1 MVFGLTTVVPHP
13 KLQSSEPAS
22 VQWESSGGYA
32 LPLVRFSTSR
42 HPKGVPRMKIK
53 IFDTEVEV
61 PDMPSSDIG
70 LPAIAK
76 GLVLILVLAGV
87 WSTVYQIEPEEA
99 GIVLRFGKYVRTTD
113 PGLHF
118 KIPFAE
124 DVQKVPVERQ
134 LKQEFG
140 FRTLSADVQTQYSQ
154 STFDGEALMLSGD
167 LNVAVVEWIVQYRIA
182 DPYSYLFKVRN
193 VEETFR
199 DMNEAVMREV
209 VGDRTVTEVLTIG
222 RQEIEVN
229 AQVRLQE
236 LSDQYETGIRIE
248 QVVLQDVNPPDP
260 VKPSWDEVNQAQQ
273 QRDRMINE
281 ALADYNSVIPRASGE
296 AQQTILQAE
305 GYALDRV
312 NRSEGDAARF
322 KALYEEY
329 RRAPNVT
336 RRRMYLE
343 TMTRMLP
350 QAGTKVILDEQ
361 AQGVLPLLS
370 IGGGRSPLQP
380 TTATEG
386 NR

>member
-1 MVFGLTTVVPHP
+1 
-13 KLQSSEPAS
+13 
-22 VQWESSGGYA
+22 
-32 LPLVRFSTSR
+32 
-42 HPKGVPRMKIK
+42 MKIK
-53 IFDTEVEV
+53 IFDKEVKV
-61 PDMPSSDIG
+61 PDLQQS
-70 LPAIAK
+70 AIVK
-76 GLVLILVLAGV
+76 GLALILVLAGV
-87 WSTVYQIEPEEA
+87 WNAVYQIEPEEA
-99 GIVLRFGKYVRTTD
+99 GIVLRFGKYIRNTD

-118 KIPFAE
+118 KLPFAE
-124 DVQKVPVERQ
+124 NVLKVPVERQ

-140 FRTLSADVQTQYSQ
+140 FRTLSAGVQTQYSQ
-154 STFDGEALMLSGD
+154 STFDGEALMLTGD
-167 LNVAVVEWIVQYRIA
+167 LNVAVVEWIVQYRVA

-193 VEETFR
+193 VEGTFR

-209 VGDRTVTEVLTIG
+209 VGDRTVTEVLTVG

-229 AQVRLQE
+229 AQIRLQE
-236 LSDQYETGIRIE
+236 LCDQYETGIRVE
-248 QVVLQDVNPPDP
+248 QVVLQDVNPPDL

-350 QAGTKVILDEQ
+350 QAGSKVILDDQ

-370 IGGGRSPLQP
+370 IGSGTNLLQP
-380 TTATEG
+380 TTVTGG